1 MYVAELAADEADCS
15 VCTIASNRTTKNLLR
30 NRTSLRHGA
39 FMGSAC
45 QGGCGGDEAP
55 RTVEFGIRLISV
67 WAKSPQKIA
76 SI

>member
-1 MYVAELAADEADCS
+1 MYVAELAADEADC
-15 VCTIASNRTTKNLLR
+15 TIASNRTTKKLLR

-45 QGGCGGDEAP
+45 QGGRGGDEAP
-55 RTVEFGIRLISV
+55 RTGEFSIRLISV